1 MYGRAPYCCSD
12 RVPQG
17 FQNEVKYEWQAAL
30 GFTLKIKHLASGA
43 LKIKHLDRVGLIF
56 LIAYVGLAQLV
67 YVLNLCMLAHLF
79 QERLPR
85 ESPAHT
91 EMSVISMPSRTK
103 SIWEFQLHTH
113 HILYVCMYV
122 CTCICMYVCIH
133 ICTRLGFVCPVHA
146 HKACD
151 TLPDGN
157 YICSPKARRVVLK
170 ASSICGLHM

>member
-1 MYGRAPYCCSD
+1 MLLSFHTIMVGLLFVVPIVFRRGFKYG
-12 RVPQG
+12 
-17 FQNEVKYEWQAAL
+17 WQAAL

-43 LKIKHLDRVGLIF
+43 LKITQLDRVGLIF

-122 CTCICMYVCIH
+122 CTCICMY
-133 ICTRLGFVCPVHA
+133 TYMYTSGFRLPC
-146 HKACD
+146 
-151 TLPDGN
+151 
-157 YICSPKARRVVLK
+157 ARTQGV
-170 ASSICGLHM
+170 

>member
-1 MYGRAPYCCSD
+1 MLYYTMYGRAPYCCSD

-30 GFTLKIKHLASGA
+30 GFTLKIKHLVSGA
-43 LKIKHLDRVGLIF
+43 LKIRHLGRVGLIF

-122 CTCICMYVCIH
+122 CTCICMYVYIYVHVWVSSALCTHTRRVIH
-133 ICTRLGFVCPVHA
+133 CLMGTIYVVLR
-146 HKACD
+146 
-151 TLPDGN
+151 PDGL
-157 YICSPKARRVVLK
+157 S
-170 ASSICGLHM
+170 